1 MSQDTRREAAERA
14 EIVAFEP
21 GLRGEPVGV
30 HIPGYLDGRHRPIR
44 QIGLE
49 VV

>member
-1 MSQDTRREAAERA
+1 MIVAQVGRREACHD
-14 EIVAFEP
+14 
-21 GLRGEPVGV
+21 GLQGEPVGV
-30 HIPGYLDGRHRPIR
+30 QIPGYLDGSHRPIR

>member
-1 MSQDTRREAAERA
+1 L
-14 EIVAFEP
+14 AFEL
-21 GLRGEPVGV
+21 GLQGEPVGV
-30 HIPGYLDGRHRPIR
+30 HIPGYLDGSHRPIR